1 MNNKKPI
8 QNKMRYNSLVEYMK
22 IQNNGRENR

>member
-8 QNKMRYNSLVEYMK
+8 QNKMRYNSLVEYMNK
-22 IQNNGRENR
+22 QKNGSENR